1 MIKNERQYKITKAQ
15 AARFSEALRQF
26 EAEQSEVREVHP
38 LLLKARHDALRSQLT
53 DLENDLREYEALKE
67 GTFEFGQ
74 LRSVTELPRLLI
86 RARIASG
93 LSQRDLA
100 GRLGLKEQQI
110 QRYEASDYSSASLA
124 RIRSVVAALG
134 VDVDDRILPD
144 VARISVQTLLHMV
157 SETGLSVEFV
167 QKRLVPRQRAP
178 LSAAADGEREA
189 TLVHAAAETIGK
201 IFQWSS
207 RQLLTGDAL
216 DLKPAISGVRY
227 KVASN
232 ADPERVTAY
241 TVYAHYLALL
251 VAQANQH
258 YPIKSVPTD
267 PGQLRHDVESNYGS
281 MSLGC
286 FANYIWDLG
295 IPVLPLDDPG
305 AFQGACFRDQGRNI
319 IVLKQRTASESRWLF
334 DLLHEIWH
342 AGQDPDLPERTVLE
356 PEEGIVD
363 ISLSDEETM
372 ASRFSAAVLLS
383 GRGQELAEK
392 CLSTAKNDLRRLKA
406 AVQRVSSEEG
416 VPVDSLANYMAFRL
430 SVEQGQ
436 NWWGTANSLQSIGNP
451 WNTVRDVFFARS
463 DFTTLADPDRDLL
476 AQALA
481 PWKEVS

>member
-1 MIKNERQYKITKAQ
+1 M
-15 AARFSEALRQF
+15 
-26 EAEQSEVREVHP
+26 
-38 LLLKARHDALRSQLT
+38 
-53 DLENDLREYEALKE
+53 
-67 GTFEFGQ
+67 
-74 LRSVTELPRLLI
+74 
-86 RARIASG
+86 
-93 LSQRDLA
+93 
-100 GRLGLKEQQI
+100 
-110 QRYEASDYSSASLA
+110 
-124 RIRSVVAALG
+124 
-134 VDVDDRILPD
+134 
-144 VARISVQTLLHMV
+144 
-157 SETGLSVEFV
+157 
-167 QKRLVPRQRAP
+167 
-178 LSAAADGEREA
+178 
-189 TLVHAAAETIGK
+189 
-201 IFQWSS
+201 
-207 RQLLTGDAL
+207 
-216 DLKPAISGVRY
+216 
-227 KVASN
+227 
-232 ADPERVTAY
+232 
-241 TVYAHYLALL
+241 YAHYLALL

-430 SVEQGQ
+430 SVEQGK

-463 DFTTLADPDRDLL
+463 DFTTLAEPDRDLL

>member
-144 VARISVQTLLHMV
+144 VARISVQTLLHRV

-201 IFQWSS
+201 IFRWSS
-207 RQLLTGDAL
+207 RAVVNRRRPRF
-216 DLKPAISGVRY
+216 K
-227 KVASN
+227 
-232 ADPERVTAY
+232 
-241 TVYAHYLALL
+241 
-251 VAQANQH
+251 
-258 YPIKSVPTD
+258 
-267 PGQLRHDVESNYGS
+267 
-281 MSLGC
+281 
-286 FANYIWDLG
+286 
-295 IPVLPLDDPG
+295 
-305 AFQGACFRDQGRNI
+305 ACN
-319 IVLKQRTASESRWLF
+319 
-334 DLLHEIWH
+334 
-342 AGQDPDLPERTVLE
+342 
-356 PEEGIVD
+356 
-363 ISLSDEETM
+363 
-372 ASRFSAAVLLS
+372 
-383 GRGQELAEK
+383 
-392 CLSTAKNDLRRLKA
+392 
-406 AVQRVSSEEG
+406 
-416 VPVDSLANYMAFRL
+416 
-430 SVEQGQ
+430 
-436 NWWGTANSLQSIGNP
+436 
-451 WNTVRDVFFARS
+451 
-463 DFTTLADPDRDLL
+463 
-476 AQALA
+476 
-481 PWKEVS
+481 